1 MPVRYRGRAGMLK
14 LATEHEARGSAV
26 MEWWD
31 GQGAAQVWERYGGAA
46 LLERAMGGHVL
57 SAYSRTGKD
66 EMATRILCQTIA
78 CLHAPRTISPPPLV
92 DLREWFRD
100 LENQASCYGGP
111 FLCAAEVARKLLAE
125 PREEVVLHGDIHHD
139 NVLDFGERGWLA
151 IDPKGLRGERAFDYA
166 NIFCNPDLACAEPP
180 VAVRPEV
187 FRRRVDVV
195 VECSSLDRRRLLE
208 WIIAWTG
215 LSAVWFL
222 DDNQNA
228 DIDLAIMQLAETALQ
243 DLN

>member
-1 MPVRYRGRAGMLK
+1 
-14 LATEHEARGSAV
+14 
-26 MEWWD
+26 
-31 GQGAAQVWERYGGAA
+31 
-46 LLERAMGGHVL
+46 
-57 SAYSRTGKD
+57 
-66 EMATRILCQTIA
+66 MATRILCQTIA
-78 CLHAPRTISPPPLV
+78 CLHEPRTSSPPPVV
-92 DLREWFRD
+92 DLQEWFRD
-100 LENQASCYGGP
+100 LETQASRYRGP
-111 FLCAAEVARKLLAE
+111 FLRAAEVARKLLAE

-187 FRRRVDVV
+187 FRRRLDVV
-195 VECSSLDRRRLLE
+195 VECSGLDRRRLLE

-222 DDNQNA
+222 DDHQNA
-228 DIDLAIMQLAETALQ
+228 DIDLAVMQLAEAALR

>member
-1 MPVRYRGRAGMLK
+1 MLK

-31 GQGAAQVWERYGGAA
+31 GRGAAQVWERDGGVV
-46 LLERAMGGHVL
+46 LLERAMGARAL
-57 SAYSRTGKD
+57 SAYARTEND

-78 CLHAPRTISPPPLV
+78 CLHVPRTNPPPPLV
-92 DLREWFRD
+92 DLQEWFRD
-100 LENQASCYGGP
+100 LENRASHYGGP
-111 FLCAAEVARKLLAE
+111 LLRPAEVARKLLAE

-151 IDPKGLRGERAFDYA
+151 IDPKGLWGERAFDYA

-180 VAVRPEV
+180 VAVRPDI
-187 FRRRVDVV
+187 FRHRLDVV
-195 VECSSLDRRRLLE
+195 VECSGLNRHRLLE

-222 DDNQNA
+222 DDNQRA
-228 DIDLAIMQLAETALQ
+228 DIDLAVMQLAEAELS
-243 DLN
+243 LLARRPHLSS